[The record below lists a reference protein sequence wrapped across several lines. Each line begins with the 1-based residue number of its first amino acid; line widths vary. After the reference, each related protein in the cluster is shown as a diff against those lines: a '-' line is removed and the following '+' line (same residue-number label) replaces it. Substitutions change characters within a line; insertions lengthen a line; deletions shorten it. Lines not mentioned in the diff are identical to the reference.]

1 MGRCI
6 AFIAIVAALL
16 PVWLA
21 AQSSAP
27 PSQDPPVF
35 RSGVEAVRLDA
46 FVTDTKGNAVAGL
59 TADDFEIFEDGRW
72 QQVQLF
78 APVELPLPVA
88 GRRDPVMPRDI
99 AINDEHQERIY
110 VIVFDS
116 LSWASA
122 VRATKIVQRF
132 LDNYFGDADVAALV
146 TLDQSGS
153 MHFTNDRARL
163 MAQANAFVNRF
174 ADYPTPVIPG
184 QPPARSAFG
193 RIAFPTRGGLERA
206 NAFGEIA
213 EALGHLEARRKS
225 ILYIGRGPGFD
236 PYDAIDM
243 PTSSFT
249 EEARAAMEPIMAANL
264 TVYPIYPGVAGPMET
279 GGMRALARVTGATPI
294 GSDLDRAFRQIVRD
308 NSIYYVLGYDST
320 NRLRDGGYRRIKVR
334 MKRKDLNVRARD
346 GYFVEFPPDTNPY
359 RLVDWSGRMPRPRRV
374 SRPSDLPPELARAI
388 ASPVALTAVPMRVFA
403 SPHRTAADAGVVSVV
418 IELPPSGPGLT
429 DSNGRLTGTIDV
441 AVGATTTGSTLL
453 RSTQF
458 TYDVRMEG
466 EERERALRHGLR
478 LTADVTLN
486 PGDYRLHV
494 AAAPRGGRVG
504 KVLYDLTVPDFNE
517 RLLMMSGLSLTSS
530 AAADVPTLQAKSA
543 RATLSTPA
551 TTTREFQ
558 RSDTVSVYVEVY
570 ENVWWTDSDHTI
582 TLTTELED
590 ASGRVIPMTSEQRP
604 PKNAQRPTGEGFV
617 AELPLANVPAGSY
630 MLRVEARST
639 YGTSRSAVRE
649 VPIAVK

>member
-1 MGRCI
+1 MGRCV
-6 AFIAIVAALL
+6 AFVAIVAASL

-21 AQSSAP
+21 GQSPAP
-27 PSQDPPVF
+27 PAQDPPVF

-46 FVTDTKGNAVAGL
+46 FVTDKKGNAVAGL

-72 QQVQLF
+72 QQVRLF

-88 GRRDPVMPRDI
+88 GRRVPVARDI

-110 VIVFDS
+110 VIVFDW
-116 LSWASA
+116 LSWAGA
-122 VRATKIVQRF
+122 VRATEIVQRF
-132 LDNYFGDADVAALV
+132 LDNYFGDSDLAALV
-146 TLDQSGS
+146 TLDRSGS

-163 MAQANAFVNRF
+163 MAQANAFVERF
-174 ADYPTPVIPG
+174 ADYATPVIPG
-184 QPPARSAFG
+184 QPPPRSTFG
-193 RIAFPTRGGLERA
+193 RNAFPTRDGFERA

-213 EALGHLEARRKS
+213 EALGHIEARRKS

-243 PTSSFT
+243 PKSSFT
-249 EEARAAMEPIMAANL
+249 EEARAAMEPIMASNL

-320 NRLRDGGYRRIKVR
+320 NRVRDGGYRRIRVR
-334 MKRKDLNVRARD
+334 MKRKDLKVRARD
-346 GYFVEFPPDTNPY
+346 GYFVEFPPDRNPS

-374 SRPSDLPPELARAI
+374 TPPSDLPPELARAI

-403 SPHRTAADAGVVSVV
+403 APHRTAVRAGAVSVV
-418 IELPPSGPGLT
+418 IELPPAGISLT
-429 DSNGRLTGTIDV
+429 DQNGRLAGTIDV
-441 AVGATTTGSTLL
+441 AVGATTATSTAR
-453 RSTQF
+453 RSSQF
-458 TYDVRMEG
+458 TYDVSMVG
-466 EERERALRHGLR
+466 EERERVLRHGLR
-478 LTADVTLN
+478 LTAEVTLN

-494 AAAPRGGRVG
+494 AAATRGGRAG
-504 KVLYDLTVPDFNE
+504 KVLFDVTVPDFSE
-517 RLLMMSGLSLTSS
+517 RLLAMSGLSLTSS
-530 AAADVPTLQAKSA
+530 AAADVPTLQMKSS
-543 RATLSTPA
+543 RATLPAPA
-551 TTTREFQ
+551 TTTREFR
-558 RSDTVSVYVEVY
+558 RSDTLSVYVEVY

-582 TLTTELED
+582 TIATELED
-590 ASGRVIPMTSEQRP
+590 ASGRVIPMTSERRP
-604 PKNAQRPTGEGFV
+604 SKNAQQATGDPFV

-639 YGTSRSAVRE
+639 YGTSRSVVRE

>member
-1 MGRCI
+1 MGRCV
-6 AFIAIVAALL
+6 AFVAIVAASL

-21 AQSSAP
+21 GQSSAP
-27 PSQDPPVF
+27 PPQDPPVF

-46 FVTDTKGNAVAGL
+46 FVTDRKGNAVAGL

-88 GRRDPVMPRDI
+88 GRPVPRARDI

-116 LSWASA
+116 LSWAGA

-132 LDNYFGDADVAALV
+132 LDNYFGASDLAALV
-146 TLDQSGS
+146 TLDQNGS
-153 MHFTNDRARL
+153 MHFTNDPARL
-163 MAQANAFVNRF
+163 MAQAHAFVERF
-174 ADYPTPVIPG
+174 AQYSTPVFPG
-184 QPPARSAFG
+184 RPPARSAFG
-193 RIAFPTRGGLERA
+193 RVAFPTRDGVERA

-213 EALGHLEARRKS
+213 EALGHIEARRKS
-225 ILYIGRGPGFD
+225 ILYIGGGPGFD

-249 EEARAAMEPIMAANL
+249 EEARAAMEPIMASNL

-279 GGMRALARVTGATPI
+279 GGMRALARVTGASPI

-320 NRLRDGGYRRIKVR
+320 NRVRDGGYRRIRVR
-334 MKRKDLNVRARD
+334 MKRKDLKVRARD
-346 GYFVEFPPDTNPY
+346 GYFVEFPPDRNPY
-359 RLVDWSGRMPRPRRV
+359 RLVDWSGRMPRPRRM

-403 SPHRTAADAGVVSVV
+403 APHSTASRAGAVSVV
-418 IELPPSGPGLT
+418 IELPPAGISLA
-429 DSNGRLTGTIDV
+429 DQHGRLAGTIDV
-441 AVGATTTGSTLL
+441 AVGASTTATSLV

-458 TYDVRMEG
+458 TYDVSMEG
-466 EERERALRHGLR
+466 EERERVRRHGLR
-478 LTADVTLN
+478 LTAEVTLD

-494 AAAPRGGRVG
+494 AAATRGGGVG

-517 RLLMMSGLSLTSS
+517 RLLMLSGLSLTSS
-530 AAADVPTLQAKSA
+530 AAADVPTLQVKGA
-543 RATLSTPA
+543 RATLPTPA
-551 TTTREFQ
+551 TTTRAFQ
-558 RSDTVSVYVEVY
+558 RSDTVTVYVEVY
-570 ENVWWTDSDHTI
+570 ENVWWTDSAHTI
-582 TLTTELED
+582 TLVTELED
-590 ASGRVIPMTSEQRP
+590 ASGRVIPMTSERRP
-604 PKNAQRPTGEGFV
+604 PKNAQQATGDPFV
-617 AELPLANVPAGSY
+617 ARLPLANVPPGSY
-630 MLRVEARST
+630 TLRVEARST
-639 YGTSRSAVRE
+639 YGRSHSAVRE